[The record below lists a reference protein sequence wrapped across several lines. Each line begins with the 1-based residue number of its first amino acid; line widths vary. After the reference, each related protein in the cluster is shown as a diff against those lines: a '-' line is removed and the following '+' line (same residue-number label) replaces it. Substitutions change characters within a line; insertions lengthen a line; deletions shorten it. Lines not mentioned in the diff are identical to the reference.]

1 MDPQNITLT
10 AALVAG
16 LLSFFS
22 PCVLPLVPIY
32 LGYMTGTAVS
42 GLNESQRL
50 RTLGHALFF
59 VLGFGLLFVLLGATA
74 GLLGSLL
81 YPILPYL
88 TKIGGV
94 ILIVF
99 GMHMTGL
106 LTIPFLNM
114 EKRIELGEQ
123 PRNNYWTSLLIG
135 VIFAAGWTPCVG
147 PVLTA
152 ILILAADSQTAA
164 SGAGLLAVYA
174 LGLGLPFLGVAGL
187 VDVAVPALRRMGRYL
202 RIVSVAGGILLIAMG
217 FLMVTGLF
225 EQLIFQFNAWAAGA

>member
-1 MDPQNITLT
+1 MGPQNVTLT

-22 PCVLPLVPIY
+22 PCVLPIVPIY

-42 GLNESQRL
+42 SLDESQRL
-50 RTLGHALFF
+50 RALGHALFF
-59 VLGFGLLFVLLGATA
+59 VLGFGVLFVLLGATA

-81 YPILPYL
+81 YPLIPYL

-94 ILIVF
+94 ILVVL
-99 GMHMTGL
+99 GLHMTGL
-106 LTIPFLNM
+106 ITIPFLNM
-114 EKRIELGEQ
+114 EKRLDLGGQ
-123 PRNNYWTSLLIG
+123 PRNNYWTSFLIG

-152 ILILAADSQTAA
+152 ILIMAADSQTMSA
-164 SGAGLLAVYA
+164 GAGLLAVYA

-202 RIVSVAGGILLIAMG
+202 RIVSVAGGILLMAMG
-217 FLMVTGLF
+217 FLMATGLF
-225 EQLIFQFNAWAAGA
+225 EQILFQFNAWAAGA

>member
-1 MDPQNITLT
+1 VDPQNITLT